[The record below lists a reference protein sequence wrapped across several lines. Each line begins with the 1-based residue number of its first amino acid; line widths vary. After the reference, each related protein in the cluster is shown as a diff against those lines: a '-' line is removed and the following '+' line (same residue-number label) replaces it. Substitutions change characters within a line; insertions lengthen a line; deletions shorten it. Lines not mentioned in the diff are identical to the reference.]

1 MLVRQYLE
9 RDFKENP
16 FSDIK
21 KEDLKTLV
29 LKVETK
35 TAIGQGL
42 VTGIITPLDTA
53 FIAL

>member
-1 MLVRQYLE
+1 VSARQYLE
-9 RDFKENP
+9 RDFRKNP

-21 KEDLKTLV
+21 KEDLKTLA

-35 TAIGQGL
+35 TAIKQGL

-53 FIAL
+53 SIAL